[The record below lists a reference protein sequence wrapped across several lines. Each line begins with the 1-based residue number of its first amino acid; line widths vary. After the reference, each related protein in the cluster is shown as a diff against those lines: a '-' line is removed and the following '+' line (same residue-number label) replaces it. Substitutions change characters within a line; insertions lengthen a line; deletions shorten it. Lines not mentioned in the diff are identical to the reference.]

1 MNDFV
6 GLEESD
12 KATRDAVIKFSF
24 FLSVGNMEE
33 AFKSIKTIK
42 NQNVWGNLARYIQ
55 KTTCRNTAMVF
66 ENLGYVFRLLQDV
79 RQVSEA

>member
-6 GLEESD
+6 GLEDSD

-33 AFKSIKTIK
+33 AFKSIKTIE
-42 NQNVWGNLARYIQ
+42 NQNVWGNLARYDCISVIWQ
-55 KTTCRNTAMVF
+55 ILKKTF
-66 ENLGYVFRLLQDV
+66 
-79 RQVSEA
+79 